1 MIPWRIFQEI
11 GQELEISS
19 ESVHRVNILS
29 DTPYLVSN
37 QPPFLNLDFPDGIK
51 MKQNWLADNPTEGIR
66 FLKNTYG
73 EDEAI
78 AGILH
83 CVAAEVV
90 EFTDQDL
97 ATGFAILA
105 SHIDEYLEKTV
116 HDRSFE
122 TEIAAV
128 RSHFSKNKM
137 ELKKIEDT
145 HDKSGKSHKYCDN
158 CGEKLSQQFQYE
170 CSSCNALFPGWA
182 ALLFEEA
189 VEDGKS
195 KWREQLDV
203 TVINQN
209 RKEDYV
215 ILESDLSLP
224 GWVGEGG
231 RVGQI
236 TETGVNFLGKVV
248 NTEGNRIHIDY
259 ERTSAAGLKEGQH
272 ITIISSESN
281 IAQTQQSGFL
291 FEARRNLKEWK
302 KEEDQSSS
310 KLAENASTL
319 FNSLDKQNLA
329 TPFPKDLEN
338 AVSLSGFEL
347 DEYQNTVVSDVL
359 GLKEGELSLVV
370 GPPGSG
376 KTEVIAKAALELA
389 NEGERVL
396 VTSHTNIAVDNVIE
410 KLSKQDEQKVVR
422 AGRPEKLSKGAKE
435 LMLSKIIEDPDDV
448 EIVSILEEVE
458 KLKSDISR
466 LGDKIENLEEEKSFI
481 QQSANSSSGSMKK
494 AEELNR
500 EISKRQS
507 KLTKSRRKIQKLQD
521 EAEAASLEN
530 ADITGSTIIRAH
542 LGGLSKVQF
551 DTVIID
557 EASQISVP
565 LGLLGMVS
573 AKKWVVVGD
582 HHQLQPILKTIKTA
596 DGTPPDNASIF
607 SFLRN
612 RYDLEKWLKTHYRSH
627 KDIIGFAQQHIYD
640 NKINVDSSCPKK
652 VSWDRES
659 TPDSKPLAI
668 ARGPPLVFAN
678 VPGTE
683 VWKKRF
689 SASINK
695 SEVTVVDKLV
705 RQFVKVGDH
714 SVDDVAVITPYRGQR
729 SLIADKVSKY
739 GEVEVSTVD
748 GFQGR
753 ERDIIIFSTVN
764 TEKGGLRFAGNP
776 HRFNVASTRA
786 KSHFIVVGNRSAI
799 NANAPMGSKL
809 RRFIDYAS
817 ERGGIFDWES
827 GKWSEGISPNP
838 GAAPGEKL
846 LRSRVNDL
854 IRLEPTTN
862 GELAEEW
869 GMDDGKEAW
878 EFLDEELD
886 DYFTRDL
893 DRNIRVSLKGR
904 EFVDVAGD

>member
-1 MIPWRIFQEI
+1 MVPWRIFQEI
-11 GQELEISS
+11 GQEIGVSS
-19 ESVHRVNILS
+19 ESVHRVNVLS
-29 DTPYLVSN
+29 DTPYLISN
-37 QPPFLNLDFPDGIK
+37 QPPFLNLDFPDAIK
-51 MKQNWLADNPTEGIR
+51 MKQNWLADNPTEGVR
-66 FLKNTYG
+66 FLKNKYG
-73 EDEAI
+73 EEDAI

-90 EFTDQDL
+90 NYTDNDVS
-97 ATGFAILA
+97 TGFAILA
-105 SHIDEYLEKTV
+105 SHIDEYLKDIV
-116 HDRSFE
+116 YCRSLE

-137 ELKKIEDT
+137 ELKKIEDLQGT
-145 HDKSGKSHKYCDN
+145 SGKSHKYCDD
-158 CGEKLSQQFQYE
+158 CGAELPQQFQYK
-170 CSSCNALFPGWA
+170 CSSCNARFPGWA
-182 ALLFEEA
+182 ALLFKEA

-203 TVINQN
+203 SVINQN

-215 ILESDLSLP
+215 ILESNLSLP

-231 RVGQI
+231 RVGRI
-236 TETGVNFLGKVV
+236 SEAGVNFLGKVV

-259 ERTSAAGLKEGQH
+259 ERTSAAGLKEGQQ

-291 FEARRNLKEWK
+291 FEVRRNFKEWRK
-302 KEEDQSSS
+302 GEDQTSS
-310 KLAENASTL
+310 KLASNASTL
-319 FNSLDKQNLA
+319 FDLLDKQNL
-329 TPFPKDLEN
+329 PRPSPKDLEN
-338 AVSLSGFEL
+338 PRSLSGFEL
-347 DEYQNTVVSDVL
+347 DEYQKKVVSDAL
-359 GLKEGELSLVV
+359 GLEKGELSLVV

-389 NEGERVL
+389 NRGERVL

-435 LMLSKIIEDPDDV
+435 LMLSKIIEDPEDE

-458 KLKSDISR
+458 KLKSDISK
-466 LGDKIENLEEEKSFI
+466 LGDKIENLEEEKSLL
-481 QQSANSSSGSMKK
+481 QQSANLSSGSKRK
-494 AEELNR
+494 SEDLNR

-521 EAEAASLEN
+521 EAESASLEN
-530 ADITGSTIIRAH
+530 ADIIGSTIIRAH

-573 AKKWVVVGD
+573 AKKWIVVGD
-582 HHQLQPILKTIKTA
+582 HNQLQPILKTIKTT

-627 KDIIGFAQQHIYD
+627 TNIIGFSQKHIYD
-640 NKINVDSSCPKK
+640 DKIQVDSTCPKM

-659 TPDSKPLAI
+659 TSDSKPLAI
-668 ARGPPLVFAN
+668 ANGPPLIFVN
-678 VPGTE
+678 VLGTE

-695 SEVTVVDKLV
+695 SEIDVVDKLV
-705 RQFVKVGDH
+705 RQFVKVENH
-714 SVDDVAVITPYRGQR
+714 SVDDIAVITPYRGQR
-729 SLIADKVSKY
+729 SLISDRVSKY
-739 GEVEVSTVD
+739 GDVEVSTVD

-776 HRFNVASTRA
+776 NRFNVASTRA
-786 KSHFIVVGNRSAI
+786 KDRFIVVGNRSAI
-799 NANAPMGSKL
+799 NANAPITSKL
-809 RRFIDYAS
+809 RKFIDYAS
-817 ERGGIFDWES
+817 ERGGIFDWKS
-827 GKWSEGISPNP
+827 GSWTEGITPNP
-838 GAAPGEKL
+838 GSGPGERV
-846 LRSRVNDL
+846 LRSRVEDI

-862 GELAEEW
+862 SELAEEW
-869 GMDDGKEAW
+869 GMADGKEAW
-878 EFLDEELD
+878 KFLDEELD
-886 DYFTRDL
+886 AHFTRDL
-893 DRNIRVSLKGR
+893 DRNIWVTLKGR
-904 EFVDVAGD
+904 MFAKS